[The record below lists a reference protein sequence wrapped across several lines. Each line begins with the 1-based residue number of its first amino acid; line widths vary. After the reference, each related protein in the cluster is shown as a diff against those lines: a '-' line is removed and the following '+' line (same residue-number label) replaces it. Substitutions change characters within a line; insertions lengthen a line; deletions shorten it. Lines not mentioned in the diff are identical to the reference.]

1 MFGSSTGIAQGT
13 LAQMTN
19 VLPSSTAWQPFFF
32 ALEILSH
39 IYNSHGELNVHLFS
53 PFIFYHLLK
62 NMRKIVCKYM
72 YVSSII
78 LFHYLNLLKD
88 IAFYIILYLSLHFTY
103 YRLSLKLY
111 TFRIQL
117 Y

>member
-53 PFIFYHLLK
+53 PFLFYHLLK

-78 LFHYLNLLKD
+78 LFHYLNLWKD
-88 IAFYIILYLSLHFTY
+88 IVFYIYALPTVAFYILQIIAKTMY
-103 YRLSLKLY
+103 
-111 TFRIQL
+111 I
-117 Y
+117 